1 MKKSEYGV
9 NTNLVRGGIKR
20 SQFKETSEAIFFNS
34 GFVYDT
40 AEQAE
45 AIFAG
50 EETGFQYSRYAN
62 PTVEMFENRLALLE
76 GAESCFATASGMAAV
91 FGAMICQL
99 KQGDHLVS
107 SAALFGSCRY
117 IITSILPKYGI
128 EVTLVDGKNL
138 EEWKNGFQ
146 KNTKLVFFETPSNP
160 CLEIIDIAAVC
171 ELAKNHGAK
180 VIADNIFASPVLQNT
195 MKFGADIVVY
205 SGTKHIDGQGRAMG
219 GAVLS
224 TEEFKEETLK
234 PFLRHTGPCMS
245 PFNAWVLLK
254 GLETLKLRVLA
265 QSESAFQLAKYLTQV
280 PQIEEVFY
288 PFLENSPQLT
298 LAKKQQKAGG
308 TVLSFKIKGT
318 KKEAFCFMNRLK
330 ILDISNNLGDT
341 KSLITHPATTTHRV
355 LEEKERLALGITE
368 NLIRISVGLEDI
380 EDIISDINQAF
391 S

>member
-1 MKKSEYGV
+1 
-9 NTNLVRGGIKR
+9 
-20 SQFKETSEAIFFNS
+20 
-34 GFVYDT
+34 
-40 AEQAE
+40 
-45 AIFAG
+45 
-50 EETGFQYSRYAN
+50 
-62 PTVEMFENRLALLE
+62 
-76 GAESCFATASGMAAV
+76 
-91 FGAMICQL
+91 
-99 KQGDHLVS
+99 
-107 SAALFGSCRY
+107 
-117 IITSILPKYGI
+117 
-128 EVTLVDGKNL
+128 
-138 EEWKNGFQ
+138 
-146 KNTKLVFFETPSNP
+146 
-160 CLEIIDIAAVC
+160 
-171 ELAKNHGAK
+171 
-180 VIADNIFASPVLQNT
+180 

-298 LAKKQQKAGG
+298 LAQKQQKAGG
-308 TVLSFKIKGT
+308 TVLSFKIKGFQ
-318 KKEAFCFMNRLK
+318 KEAFCFMNRLK

-355 LEEKERLALGITE
+355 LEEKERLALGIGQKT
-368 NLIRISVGLEDI
+368 
-380 EDIISDINQAF
+380 
-391 S
+391 

>member
-1 MKKSEYGV
+1 MVLG
-9 NTNLVRGGIKR
+9 
-20 SQFKETSEAIFFNS
+20 
-34 GFVYDT
+34 
-40 AEQAE
+40 
-45 AIFAG
+45 
-50 EETGFQYSRYAN
+50 
-62 PTVEMFENRLALLE
+62 
-76 GAESCFATASGMAAV
+76 
-91 FGAMICQL
+91 
-99 KQGDHLVS
+99 
-107 SAALFGSCRY
+107 Y

-128 EVTLVDGKNL
+128 DNPCR
-138 EEWKNGFQ
+138 WKKFRRVE
-146 KNTKLVFFETPSNP
+146 KWIPKKHKTFFFETPSNP

-265 QSESAFQLAKYLTQV
+265 QSESAFQLVKYLTQV
-280 PQIEEVFY
+280 PQINEVFY

-298 LAKKQQKAGG
+298 LAQKQQRAGG

-318 KKEAFCFMNRLK
+318 KKEFLFYV
-330 ILDISNNLGDT
+330 I
-341 KSLITHPATTTHRV
+341 
-355 LEEKERLALGITE
+355 KEL
-368 NLIRISVGLEDI
+368 LIRIPPI
-380 EDIISDINQAF
+380 RY
-391 S
+391 